1 MVGMSRTLIIVHR
14 RHSRVGRLGT
24 KLTAR
29 GYQVEVRCPME
40 GDALPDDPGR
50 YQGVAVL
57 GGPMSANDDGL
68 PGIRAELEWIPKV
81 VESGTPFFGI
91 CLGAQ
96 MLARSLGGT
105 VATHPEGRAEIGYY
119 PISAEAEAADLFDDD
134 LCVYHWHRDGFS
146 IPEGA
151 VRLARGQDFPNQAF
165 RFQNAY
171 GVQFHP
177 EVTHEMMQAW
187 ITASGHRLAMPGA
200 QCPDTQQAGY
210 ERHHESLG
218 DWLDRFL
225 DRWLGVREL
234 SPV

>member
-1 MVGMSRTLIIVHR
+1 
-14 RHSRVGRLGT
+14 
-24 KLTAR
+24 
-29 GYQVEVRCPME
+29 ME
-40 GDALPDDPGR
+40 GDALPDDPSL

-57 GGPMSANDDGL
+57 GGPMSANDDQL

-81 VESGTPFFGI
+81 VDSGTPFFGI

-96 MLARSLGGT
+96 MLARALGGT

-119 PISAEAEAADLFDDD
+119 PVFAEAEAADLFGGD

-146 IPEGA
+146 IPKGA

-171 GVQFHP
+171 GIQFHP
-177 EVTHEMMQAW
+177 EVTHEMMQTW
-187 ITASGHRLAMPGA
+187 ITESAHRLAMPGA
-200 QCPDTQQAGY
+200 QCPDTQRAGY
-210 ERHHESLG
+210 ERHHEPLG

-225 DRWLGVREL
+225 DRWLGVGEL
-234 SPV
+234 SPA